1 MKVVIDIIGEL
12 TLENGLTIVDQI
24 RDVYDFNNTMLETYV
39 EPPEFYGEVELV
51 ICSNGGEFRALSL
64 IMDEVEKLKELGV
77 KIITRA
83 SAMAYS
89 AGLYLMLLG
98 EVREANSMTSLMLH
112 EFQLSTG
119 FDSLTGNIEYLE
131 HQRKIQDNLDEWV
144 ISRTNITRE
153 QLDELRGKDKFLTRD
168 ECIELGI
175 LTKPEENK
183 KNEMVLTT
191 SECVEILNQ
200 SGYKVVEDSKM
211 EIEGIE

>member
-1 MKVVIDIIGEL
+1 
-12 TLENGLTIVDQI
+12 
-24 RDVYDFNNTMLETYV
+24 
-39 EPPEFYGEVELV
+39 
-51 ICSNGGEFRALSL
+51 
-64 IMDEVEKLKELGV
+64 
-77 KIITRA
+77 
-83 SAMAYS
+83 
-89 AGLYLMLLG
+89 
-98 EVREANSMTSLMLH
+98 
-112 EFQLSTG
+112 
-119 FDSLTGNIEYLE
+119 
-131 HQRKIQDNLDEWV
+131 NLDEWV